1 MIDGTTTSDDPTIET
16 RTVAVGDIEVAYETF
31 GDPTD
36 PTILLVMGLGT
47 QMIAWPDRLCRDLAA
62 AGHHVVR
69 YDNRDMGLTTHL
81 DDAPAPTIPQML
93 RGRDLAYTISDMA
106 GDGVGLLDALGI
118 ERAHVV
124 GASMGGFISQTIA
137 VEHPDRVATLT
148 LIMTSTGARRVGYPS
163 RRVIQSFLS
172 RPTVTS
178 RDEAIAAAVATYELL
193 GSPHLDVA
201 HVREMAGRSYDRA
214 YDPAGTQ
221 RQLAAILNQPN
232 RTAALRRL
240 RTPTI
245 VLHGL
250 DDPIVNVSGGIALA
264 RAIPDA
270 RFVGYHGTGHDVPVT
285 RMAEVRDEVLAH
297 IARCAA
303 AVPVPA

>member
-1 MIDGTTTSDDPTIET
+1 MDIET
-16 RTVAVGDIEVAYETF
+16 HTARVGDLDIAYETF

-47 QMIAWPDRLCRDLAA
+47 QMIAWPDRLCGDLAD

-69 YDNRDMGLTTHL
+69 YDNRDMGLSTHL
-81 DDAPAPTIPQML
+81 DDAPAPTIPQL
-93 RGRDLAYTISDMA
+93 LAGRNLAYTISDMA
-106 GDGVGLLDALGI
+106 GDGVGLLDVLGV

-137 VEHPDRVATLT
+137 LEHPDRVETLS
-148 LIMTSTGARRVGYPS
+148 LLMTSTGSRRVGRPS
-163 RRVIQSFLS
+163 RRVVQSFIS
-172 RPTVTS
+172 RPTVTT
-178 RDEAIAAAVATYELL
+178 REEAIEVALKTYALL
-193 GSPHLDVA
+193 GSPDLDVA
-201 HVREMAGRSYDRA
+201 HVSEMAGRSFDRS
-214 YDPAGTQ
+214 YDPAGSQ
-221 RQLAAILNQPN
+221 RQLAAILAQPN

-240 RTPTI
+240 RIPTL

-270 RFVGYHGTGHDVPVT
+270 RFVGYHATAHDLPATRVT
-285 RMAEVRDEVLAH
+285 EVRDEILAH
-297 IARCAA
+297 VARAA
-303 AVPVPA
+303 APVVASV